1 MLKKD
6 TPNHKIPHHSLFML
20 HVELLRDISPEYTSP
35 IWSLDSPRPESL
47 LDPTPYLF
55 MSVQEHLTKNGIR

>member
-1 MLKKD
+1 
-6 TPNHKIPHHSLFML
+6 ML